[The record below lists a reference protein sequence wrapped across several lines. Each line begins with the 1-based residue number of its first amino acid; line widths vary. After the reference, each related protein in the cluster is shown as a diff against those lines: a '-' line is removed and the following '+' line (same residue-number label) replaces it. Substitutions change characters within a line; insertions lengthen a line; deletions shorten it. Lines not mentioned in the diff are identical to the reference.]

1 MAKAKLPKY
10 GDCKPDDDDVE
21 PQAIDTLTNH
31 GLNAGRREYSRRTEL
46 RKQAF
51 QYCLGLSVRPEVY
64 HFALSSDK
72 EHL

>member
-21 PQAIDTLTNH
+21 PQTADTLTNH
-31 GLNAGRREYSRRTEL
+31 GLNAGCREYSRRTEL

-51 QYCLGLSVRPEVY
+51 QYRLGRSTRPEVY